1 MPKSSSRSVK
11 DAAPASLEALTARI
25 QRDFAQMTPQFQVGA
40 RHLLEFPLEIPLASM
55 RKIAGQAGVQPATLV
70 RLAKSLGYE
79 GWQELK
85 DVFVRSLQRGPE
97 RYADRARRLQHGR
110 RTGNAL
116 SRAVEAQSD
125 NIHRIQANNAERL
138 PAALQLLSR
147 ARQVYVAGFRASFAS
162 AFLFQYQYRLF
173 RTSVT
178 LLRGDAGTLEMELRA
193 LGKDDTVVLVGFA
206 PYSREALRVAQAAQ
220 QAGSRVL
227 AICDSAVAPIA
238 LNADCVLLF
247 STDTPSFF
255 PSSTAATALIE
266 LLIEQLLTKAGKQA
280 IKRIEAAEEQL
291 HQTGA
296 YL

>member
-1 MPKSSSRSVK
+1 MPKPSSRSVK
-11 DAAPASLEALTARI
+11 DVAPAHLEALTARI
-25 QRDFAQMTPQFQVGA
+25 QRDFTGMTPQFQVGA
-40 RHLLEFPLEIPLASM
+40 RHLLDFPLDVPVASM
-55 RKIAGQAGVQPATLV
+55 RKIAEQAGVQPATLL
-70 RLAKSLGYE
+70 RLARSLGYG

-85 DVFVRSLQRGPE
+85 DVFVQSLQRSPE
-97 RYADRARRLQHGR
+97 RYADRARKLQHDR
-110 RTGNAL
+110 RTGNTLA
-116 SRAVEAQSD
+116 RAIAAQAD
-125 NIHRIQANNAERL
+125 NIRRIEAGNAKRL

-147 ARQVYVAGFRASFAS
+147 ASQVYVAGFRASFAS
-162 AFLFQYQYRLF
+162 AFLFHYQYRLF
-173 RTSVT
+173 RPSVT

-193 LGKDDTVVLVGFA
+193 LGKDDVVVIFGFA
-206 PYSREALRVAQAAQ
+206 PYSREALRVADAAQ
-220 QAGSRVL
+220 RAGSRVL

-280 IKRIEAAEEQL
+280 VSRIEAAEEQL